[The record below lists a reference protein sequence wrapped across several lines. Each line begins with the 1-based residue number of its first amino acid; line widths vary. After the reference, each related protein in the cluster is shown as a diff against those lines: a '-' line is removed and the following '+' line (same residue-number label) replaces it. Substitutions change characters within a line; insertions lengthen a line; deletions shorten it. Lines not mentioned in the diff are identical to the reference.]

1 MASQVV
7 GDADC
12 FTIDSFVRG
21 HHVYQSRWTPY
32 IGECLVIK
40 REPDNVHDK
49 FAVAVI
55 YEGDVVGHLP
65 REIRKNVSYFLNHP
79 GNVGFCEIKGQR
91 CNRGGGL
98 GIEIPCQYKFYGRSL
113 FIERLRELL
122 H

>member
-21 HHVYQSRWTPY
+21 HHVYQSQWTPF

-40 REPDNVHDK
+40 REPDNRHDK

-55 YEGDVVGHLP
+55 HEGDVVGHLP
-65 REIRKNVSYFLNHP
+65 RGISKNISYFLNHD
-79 GNVGFCEIKGQR
+79 GNVGFVR
-91 CNRGGGL
+91 
-98 GIEIPCQYKFYGRSL
+98 
-113 FIERLRELL
+113 
-122 H
+122 